1 MEIKKQEEKVSKS
14 KCSRSLYY
22 TFLEVT
28 SMRYSAVSLS
38 EVAAENMEISHDS
51 ITRWLAN
58 AKVQPKDL
66 REAASKEISA
76 MPSEQSGIVA
86 FDDVVINSFG
96 FGEGFGR
103 LSA

>member
-1 MEIKKQEEKVSKS
+1 MARS
-14 KCSRSLYY
+14 KCSRNLYS

-38 EVAAENMEISHDS
+38 EVAPENMQIPHDS

-66 REAASKEISA
+66 WEAASKEISA
-76 MPSEQSGIVA
+76 LPPEQGGILA
-86 FDDVVINSFG
+86 FDDVVINKS
-96 FGEGFGR
+96 
-103 LSA
+103 LSQKMELVELAIFRRR